1 MICRKCKQEVPD
13 GAYCIMC
20 GTKQEIT
27 RGKKRRGN
35 GQGYA
40 RKRGNTWQA
49 ELGIYKN
56 GTRITLTK
64 GGFKTKKEALEYVP
78 QLAKKR
84 KKDAPTLRDLYEP
97 WAESAMLELSQS
109 KQGAYKIAWARLK
122 QIADIEIAELTIAD
136 LQAVID
142 REAPTHY
149 TARDVK
155 NLLSHLYKRA
165 CAQGDV
171 PSNLAQY
178 IIVPKLEEKE
188 RQPFNREEINSIWAA
203 YASGDMYACYV
214 LVMIYSGMMPGELL
228 KLEKGMIHWDDRE
241 IVGCGIKTKERKT
254 KPILIADAIVPVLET
269 LCDAAEGDK
278 LVTMNRDAFY
288 DAFRDAMTRWG
299 CRKLTPYSCRHTTGT
314 ELASDATIPPSII
327 QRVMRHT
334 KFTTT
339 QRYIHPDSGAA
350 RDAVNK
356 IDNGSATYKE
366 PKKPVN

>member
-13 GAYCIMC
+13 GAYCLMC
-20 GTKQEIT
+20 GAKQEIT
-27 RGKKRRGN
+27 HGKKRRGN

-84 KKDAPTLRDLYEP
+84 RKDVPTLRNLYDP
-97 WAESAMLELSQS
+97 WSESAMLKLSQS
-109 KQGAYKIAWARLK
+109 KQTSYNIAWGKLK
-122 QIADIEIAELTIAD
+122 RIADIEITELTIAD
-136 LQAVID
+136 LQSVID
-142 REAPTHY
+142 KETPTHY
-149 TARDVK
+149 TARDAK
-155 NLLSHLYKRA
+155 TLLSHLYKRA

-178 IIVPKLEEKE
+178 IELPKLEEKE
-188 RQPFNREEINSIWAA
+188 QQPFTREEINNIWRAFD
-203 YASGDMYACYV
+203 SGDMFAGYV

-228 KLEKGMIHWDDRE
+228 KLEKDMIHLDDRE

-254 KPILIADAIVPVLET
+254 KPIVIADVIVPVLES
-269 LCDAAEGDK
+269 LCEAVKGERLVCIKRNDFYNEFDAAMK
-278 LVTMNRDAFY
+278 RF
-288 DAFRDAMTRWG
+288 G
-299 CRKLTPYSCRHTTGT
+299 CRDLTPYSCRHTTGT
-314 ELASDATIPPSII
+314 ELAADATIPPSII

-334 KFTTT
+334 KFSTT
-339 QRYIHPDSGAA
+339 QRYIHPDSSAA
-350 RDAVNK
+350 LDAVNK
-356 IDNGSATYKE
+356 IE
-366 PKKPVN
+366 